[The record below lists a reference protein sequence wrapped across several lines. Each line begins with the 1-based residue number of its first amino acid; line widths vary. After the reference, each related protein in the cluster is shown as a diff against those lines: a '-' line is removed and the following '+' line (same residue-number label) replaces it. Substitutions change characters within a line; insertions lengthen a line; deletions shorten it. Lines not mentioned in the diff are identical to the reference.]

1 MGETVGGLRFAGKA
15 TGLPGGK
22 NAQHTG
28 EEALGFLWCLSD
40 LCPPTRHTLNPHF
53 QAMTRP
59 SPINPLHE
67 QAQAMVLGYGP
78 ESGPTGGVEP
88 IAVVGTY
95 GELELE
101 YAALR
106 KGCLLLDLPHR
117 SVLEVTGT
125 ERLEFLNRMVTQELK
140 PGKQWLSAGVSV
152 NSFWLNRKGRID
164 SDLRVIVLTDRVLLE
179 CDAHAAGRAMTGLNA
194 YIISED
200 AAIAD
205 RSQSLHRLALHG
217 PTGALLLDSVR
228 EDDGARVATLEN
240 GRHQSVTLAGAS
252 VLVDRRD
259 LTGVPGLDLYVPVES
274 VRAVY
279 ELLLTRGF
287 SHEHPHDR
295 ATSAEQSAKVRLRPG
310 GWHAFNIARI
320 EAGSPLYYV
329 DFGPDSLPA
338 ETGVLEDRVSF
349 TKGCYL
355 GQEVVARMHSRGHSK
370 RRLVSL
376 RSKPASFSVNASNEH
391 ENPMH
396 AIAQPVGGAAV
407 FVAGPSGEPSGEAI
421 GTVTSSTIAPM
432 LGASVLCF
440 ATMKPEGL
448 VAGATYVVP
457 AEGQMVAMTLS
468 ETLRV

>member
-1 MGETVGGLRFAGKA
+1 MS
-15 TGLPGGK
+15 
-22 NAQHTG
+22 H
-28 EEALGFLWCLSD
+28 
-40 LCPPTRHTLNPHF
+40 
-53 QAMTRP
+53 P

-78 ESGPTGGVEP
+78 EAGTPGGAEP

-117 SVLEVTGT
+117 SVLEVTGG
-125 ERLEFLNRMVTQELK
+125 ERLEFLNRMITQELK
-140 PGKQWLSAGVSV
+140 PSKQWLGAGFSV

-164 SDLRVIVLTDRVLLE
+164 ADLRVLVLADRVLLE
-179 CDAHAAGRAMTGLNA
+179 CDAHAAARSLQGLSA
-194 YIISED
+194 FIISED
-200 AAIAD
+200 AAVVD
-205 RSQSLHRLALHG
+205 RSQSVHRLALHG
-217 PTGALLLDSVR
+217 PTGALLLDSLR
-228 EDDGARVATLEN
+228 DDDGPRVAALEN
-240 GRHQSVTLAGAS
+240 GHHQSVTLAGAS

-259 LTGVPGLDLYVPVES
+259 LAGVPGLDLVVPIDT

-279 ELLLTRGF
+279 ELLLTKGF

-295 ATSAEQSAKVRLRPG
+295 AASQELAAKVRLRPG

-320 EAGSPLYYV
+320 EAGSPMYYV

-338 ETGVLEDRVSF
+338 ETGVLDDRVSF

-370 RRLVSL
+370 RRLVAI
-376 RSKPASFSVNASNEH
+376 RSKPASLSVDASNEH

-407 FVAGPSGEPSGEAI
+407 FVAGANGEPSGEAV

-468 ETLRV
+468 EMPGD

>member
-1 MGETVGGLRFAGKA
+1 MHSIPHGDPCGCR
-15 TGLPGGK
+15 PPPHPSS
-22 NAQHTG
+22 NAN
-28 EEALGFLWCLSD
+28 
-40 LCPPTRHTLNPHF
+40 PTSTFRNQTLLVRPMSH
-53 QAMTRP
+53 P

-67 QAQAMVLGYGP
+67 QAQAMVLAYGP
-78 ESGPTGGVEP
+78 EAGTPGGAEP

-117 SVLEVTGT
+117 SVLEVTGG

-140 PGKQWLSAGVSV
+140 PGKQWLDAGVSV

-164 SDLRVIVLTDRVLLE
+164 ADLRVLVRADRVLLE
-179 CDAHAAGRAMTGLNA
+179 CDAHAAARALQGLSA

-200 AAIAD
+200 AAVVD
-205 RSQSLHRLALHG
+205 RSQSVHRLALHG

-228 EDDGARVATLEN
+228 EDDGPRIETLEN
-240 GRHQSVTLAGAS
+240 GRHQSITLAGSS

-259 LTGVPGLDLYVPVES
+259 LAGVPGLDLYVPVEN

-279 ELLLTRGF
+279 EILLTKGF

-295 ATSAEQSAKVRLRPG
+295 AASQELAAKVRLRPG
-310 GWHAFNIARI
+310 GWHAFNITRI

-370 RRLVSL
+370 RRLVTL
-376 RSKPASFSVNASNEH
+376 RSEPAAMSVNASNEH

-396 AIAQPVGGAAV
+396 AIAQPVGGAPV
-407 FVAGPSGEPSGEAI
+407 FVAGADGQPSGEAV

-440 ATMKPEGL
+440 AAMKSDAIGD
-448 VAGATYVVP
+448 GKRFVVP
-457 AEGQMVAMTLS
+457 AEGQMVGMTLS
-468 ETLRV
+468 EIRAER

>member
-1 MGETVGGLRFAGKA
+1 MS
-15 TGLPGGK
+15 
-22 NAQHTG
+22 H
-28 EEALGFLWCLSD
+28 
-40 LCPPTRHTLNPHF
+40 
-53 QAMTRP
+53 P

-78 ESGPTGGVEP
+78 ESGTPALGGIEP

-117 SVLEVTGT
+117 SVLEVTGS

-140 PGKQWLSAGVSV
+140 PAKQWLPVGRSV

-164 SDLRVIVLTDRVLLE
+164 ADLRVIVLDGRVLLE
-179 CDAHAAGRAMTGLNA
+179 CDAHAAERTLKGLGA
-194 YIISED
+194 FIISED
-200 AAIAD
+200 AAIKD
-205 RSQSLHRLALHG
+205 LSQATHRLALHG
-217 PTGALLLDSVR
+217 PTAATLLDAVR
-228 EDDGARVATLEN
+228 DAATGTPIATLEN
-240 GRHQSVTLAGAS
+240 NHSASIAIAGTDA
-252 VLVDRRD
+252 LVDRRD
-259 LTGVPGLDLYVPVES
+259 QAGVPGFDLVVPVAQA
-274 VRAVY
+274 VRVY

-295 ATSAEQSAKVRLRPG
+295 LASQELSAKVRLRPG

-338 ETGVLEDRVSF
+338 ESGVLDDRVSF

-370 RRLVSL
+370 RQLVAL
-376 RSKPASFSVNASNEH
+376 RSDPPKFDVTPESIAAGES
-391 ENPMH
+391 PMH
-396 AIAQPVGGAAV
+396 AVAQPVGGAPV
-407 FVAGPSGEPSGEAI
+407 FLPGTDGQPAPGAEPV
-421 GTVTSSTIAPM
+421 GTVTSSSIAPM
-432 LGASVLCF
+432 LGAAVVCF
-440 ATMKPEGL
+440 AAIKHDAIEQAVFL
-448 VAGATYVVP
+448 VP
-457 AEGQMVAMTLS
+457 AEGQMVRMS
-468 ETLRV
+468 KSPTLRTV